1 MANGAMIEGESSE
14 WVDRAHAIQANT
26 TFQNTEPQE
35 KPEML
40 PNRACGV
47 WQFRHTSDKNEK
59 CEKFPKFLFCLWLRP
74 RIPERLGRGLQLAH
88 VDGARQNLG
97 PPRAH
102 KLKALADRPA
112 EADHEE
118 PHDHA
123 RGARVAVDRVN
134 QHRVAGGER
143 VVDEAADLAQR
154 LALTTECQWSR
165 MGCTCVFRHKE
176 EDKKS
181 TNKSKTE

>member
-1 MANGAMIEGESSE
+1 MRKISE
-14 WVDRAHAIQANT
+14 IPS
-26 TFQNTEPQE
+26 F
-35 KPEML
+35 
-40 PNRACGV
+40 V
-47 WQFRHTSDKNEK
+47 W
-59 CEKFPKFLFCLWLRP
+59 WLRP

-118 PHDHA
+118 THDHA

-134 QHRVAGGER
+134 QHRVAGGEG

-154 LALTTECQWSR
+154 LALGGGVPIAR
-165 MGCTCVFRHKE
+165 KGCTCVVRHKE
-176 EDKKS
+176 RFKKS
-181 TNKSKTE
+181 TNK